1 MQFFRFTPV
10 ITNII
15 LFNVAILIIMSISG
29 STIPI
34 FHRLFAL
41 YYSESPN
48 FSPTQYFTYMF
59 LHADIGHLFS
69 NMFGL
74 LIFGPLLEDFW
85 GAKRLITYYL
95 LCGLGAGII
104 YSGLQYYENQ
114 GMKKAM
120 QEYLE
125 NPTPANYSYFFYEYG
140 RNTYS
145 EMLPWIDEYRENP
158 ENRTFIEQGRS
169 AITQFYAYKIN
180 VPMVGASGALFGV
193 LIAFGLLFP
202 NSTPFIIPIPAKFIV
217 GIYGITA
224 YYGVIKN
231 DPGDYIAHSAHLG
244 GMIVGFFIVK
254 YWQRQR
260 NKFY

>member
-1 MQFFRFTPV
+1 MRFFRFTPV

-15 LFNVAILIIMSISG
+15 LFNVAILVIMSFSG
-29 STIPI
+29 STFPI

-41 YYSESPN
+41 YYTESPN

-104 YSGLQYYENQ
+104 YSGLQHYENQ
-114 GMKKAM
+114 GMKKSM

-145 EMLPWIDEYRENP
+145 EMLP
-158 ENRTFIEQGRS
+158 
-169 AITQFYAYKIN
+169 
-180 VPMVGASGALFGV
+180 
-193 LIAFGLLFP
+193 
-202 NSTPFIIPIPAKFIV
+202 
-217 GIYGITA
+217 
-224 YYGVIKN
+224 
-231 DPGDYIAHSAHLG
+231 
-244 GMIVGFFIVK
+244 
-254 YWQRQR
+254 
-260 NKFY
+260 